1 MREDEIFKLWY
12 ISNGGD
18 YEEFTTLVQNTINK
32 LSLQKVAKK
41 EARKK
46 EKEKKNAKGFCD

>member
-18 YEEFTTLVQNTINK
+18 YEEFTTLIQNTINK

-46 EKEKKNAKGFCD
+46 REGKKECKRFL